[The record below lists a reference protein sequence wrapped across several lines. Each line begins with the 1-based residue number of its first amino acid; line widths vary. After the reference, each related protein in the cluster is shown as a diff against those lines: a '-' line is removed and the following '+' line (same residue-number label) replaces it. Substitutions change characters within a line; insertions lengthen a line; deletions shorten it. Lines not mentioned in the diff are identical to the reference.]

1 MNTVRAYVQPYVGAI
16 TEDTPTAPILI
27 PDLNDVRQF
36 SDALHA
42 VGREWQGILFGWP
55 ARYLPEIDESR
66 AEFEVYDQHG
76 NVSIEIR
83 PHWSPAYF
91 SIGIEGVW
99 SFARLWEQGT
109 GQAPEETTHSNLVL
123 EPTIPGGIH

>member
-1 MNTVRAYVQPYVGAI
+1 MQS
-16 TEDTPTAPILI
+16 LLFS
-27 PDLNDVRQF
+27 DLNGVRQF

-42 VGREWQGILFGWP
+42 VGHEWQGILFGWP
-55 ARYLPEIDESR
+55 ARYLPEIDEPR

-76 NVSIEIR
+76 NVSIEIQ

-99 SFARLWEQGT
+99 SFARLWEHSAGRI
-109 GQAPEETTHSNLVL
+109 PEETIHSNLVM
-123 EPTIPGGIH
+123 ESTAIGGGH

>member
-1 MNTVRAYVQPYVGAI
+1 MLPGL
-16 TEDTPTAPILI
+16 PS
-27 PDLNDVRQF
+27 DLDDVRQF

-42 VGREWQGILFGWP
+42 VGQEWQGILFGWP
-55 ARYLPEIDESR
+55 ARYLSEIDEAR

-83 PHWSPAYF
+83 PHWSPACF

-99 SFARLWEQGT
+99 SFARLWEHGA
-109 GQAPEETTHSNLVL
+109 GQVPEETIHSNLVV
-123 EPTIPGGIH
+123 ESTPMGGVH